1 MKLQLEGKRAIV
13 TGSTSGIGEGI
24 AKELAREGAYV
35 VVQGRN
41 EKEAKRVADE
51 IALEG
56 GKAVIAIGDLNH
68 DKDAEFVFRT
78 AMNSLGG
85 VDILVNNAGIFL
97 DRNWDNTT
105 PQDWLDIYNTNVV
118 SMVRMVNVVLPELKK
133 NGWGRLIQI
142 ASVAGFQ
149 GFDRMADYGATKSSN
164 ILLTH
169 SLAKTLAGTGV
180 TANTVSPGPVATKGF
195 HDMMARLAKK
205 HGWTGNM
212 DEIEKRVA
220 TEVWP
225 IPAGRVGRVEEIAT
239 AVTYLASPLADY
251 INGANLRIDGGFS
264 SSVN

>member
-1 MKLQLEGKRAIV
+1 
-13 TGSTSGIGEGI
+13 
-24 AKELAREGAYV
+24 
-35 VVQGRN
+35 VQGRN
-41 EKEAKRVADE
+41 EKEAMRVADE

-56 GKAVIAIGDLNH
+56 GKAVIAIGDLNK

-85 VDILVNNAGIFL
+85 VDILVNNAGIFV

-142 ASVAGFQ
+142 ASVAGFE
-149 GFDRMADYGATKSSN
+149 GFDRMADYGATKSAN
-164 ILLTH
+164 ILLSQ
-169 SLAKTLAGTGV
+169 SLAKALAGTGI

-195 HDMMARLAKK
+195 YDMMTGIAKK
-205 HGWTGNM
+205 KGWTGNM

-225 IPAGRVGRVEEIAT
+225 IPVGRVGRVEEIAT

-264 SSVN
+264 SAVN